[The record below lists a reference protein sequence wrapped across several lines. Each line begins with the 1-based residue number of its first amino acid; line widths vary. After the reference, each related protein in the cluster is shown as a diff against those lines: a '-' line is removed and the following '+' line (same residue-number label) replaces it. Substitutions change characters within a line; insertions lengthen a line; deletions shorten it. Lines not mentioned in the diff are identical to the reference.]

1 MLGKYSF
8 SVIDRSINKRGFSS
22 IFMPEKGGYSLT
34 VRLSTAKASKEISKD
49 KKLTVDELL
58 NELISTVQIKKLL
71 TCSLC
76 GVKVKSTNMSIHMAK
91 MHPK

>member
-1 MLGKYSF
+1 
-8 SVIDRSINKRGFSS
+8 
-22 IFMPEKGGYSLT
+22 MPEKGWYSLT
-34 VRLSTAKASKEISKD
+34 VRLSTAKAIKEISKD

-76 GVKVKSTNMSIHMAK
+76 GVKVKSTNMSSHMAK